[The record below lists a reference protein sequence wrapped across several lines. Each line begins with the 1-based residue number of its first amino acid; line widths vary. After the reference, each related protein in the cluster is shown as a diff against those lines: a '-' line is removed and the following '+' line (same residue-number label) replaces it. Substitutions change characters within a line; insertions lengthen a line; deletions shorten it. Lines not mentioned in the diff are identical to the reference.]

1 MWIDAT
7 QSRGAPILGGTGRHA
22 GALLPAIAA
31 CHIDFERARSKS
43 STTRCQTELLSISF
57 TNGAF
62 YAGRYGLSTASVTT
76 YAYVFASKQL
86 QRRGKVSG
94 D

>member
-31 CHIDFERARSKS
+31 CHIDFE
-43 STTRCQTELLSISF
+43 
-57 TNGAF
+57 
-62 YAGRYGLSTASVTT
+62 
-76 YAYVFASKQL
+76 
-86 QRRGKVSG
+86 
-94 D
+94 